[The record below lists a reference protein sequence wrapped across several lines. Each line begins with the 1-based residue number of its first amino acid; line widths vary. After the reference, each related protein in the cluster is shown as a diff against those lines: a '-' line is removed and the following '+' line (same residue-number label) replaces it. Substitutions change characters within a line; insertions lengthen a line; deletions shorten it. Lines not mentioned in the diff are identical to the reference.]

1 MSEKLREEMEEI
13 RSTVQAFR
21 ELLNSRAWALLLDI
35 AKVQIETRKNLLTQR
50 AKGMEGVLELEYAKG
65 EIAGIEIFTRIPST
79 ALEDLEEQLS
89 DIKEQLKEEEMNHDI
104 EN

>member
-1 MSEKLREEMEEI
+1 
-13 RSTVQAFR
+13 
-21 ELLNSRAWALLLDI
+21 
-35 AKVQIETRKNLLTQR
+35 
-50 AKGMEGVLELEYAKG
+50 MEGVLELEYAKG

-89 DIKEQLKEEEMNHDI
+89 DIKEQLKEEEMNYDT